1 MNRSC
6 LLCILLAVALLAPAC
21 GSSGNGNGDGSVKDY
36 LPASGEITG
45 WAENTDKGE
54 PGPEETADMATAT
67 LWVDGAMAIFEDT
80 GGWVALA
87 QEFYR
92 NASDMEITLYIFEMT
107 DSTKAEEVYTAME
120 SYEGITWTDTAFGG
134 GESAGRFGTVYTFC
148 YADAAKGKYF
158 LETVTKPVTAE
169 TEAKDFIK
177 AVLLKLP

>member
-21 GSSGNGNGDGSVKDY
+21 GSSDDGNGGSVKDY

-45 WAENTDKGE
+45 WAENTDRGE

-67 LWVDGAMAIFEDT
+67 LWVNGAMVIFDETD
-80 GGWVALA
+80 GWVALA

-92 NASDMEITLYIFEMT
+92 NASDMEISLYIFEMT
-107 DSTKAEEVYTAME
+107 DATKADEVYTAME
-120 SYEGITWTDTAFGG
+120 SYEGITWTDTTFDG
-134 GESAGRFGTVYTFC
+134 GESAGRFGTVYTYF
-148 YADAAKGKYF
+148 YADATKSKYF
-158 LETVTKPVTAE
+158 IETVTKPVTAE
-169 TEAKDFIK
+169 TEARDFTK